1 MQLMFIYSGLFYTN
15 EKEIK
20 YVYTYKKG
28 FLEMNSQ

>member
-1 MQLMFIYSGLFYTN
+1 MFIYSGVFYIN
-15 EKEIK
+15 KKEKK